1 MTNPTATPSSS
12 WTTKLSDGLAAPVVM
27 TRNGH
32 GGLAWSS
39 PMGDRKMRQPQDGA
53 LDKRRRIAVMNSQL
67 HSNLLNEPED
77 ARLTGGTRSLTR
89 RLLGLN
95 VGKKNRKSPEA
106 SNKVVAARPQVA

>member
-1 MTNPTATPSSS
+1 MTNPTLTPNRS
-12 WTTKLSDGLAAPVVM
+12 WMSKLGEGTHVPMV

-32 GGLAWSS
+32 GGLAWSL
-39 PMGDRKMRQPQDGA
+39 PLGDKMMRQPQDGA
-53 LDKRRRIAVMNSQL
+53 QDKRRRIAVMNSHL

-95 VGKKNRKSPEA
+95 VGTNDRKAPQIV
-106 SNKVVAARPQVA
+106 KGVAATPRVA